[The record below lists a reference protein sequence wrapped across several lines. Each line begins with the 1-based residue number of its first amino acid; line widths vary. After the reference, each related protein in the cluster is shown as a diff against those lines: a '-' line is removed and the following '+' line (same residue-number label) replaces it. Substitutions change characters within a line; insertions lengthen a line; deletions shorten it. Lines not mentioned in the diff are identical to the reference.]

1 MEIRKRVKKIMLCEK
16 KENKNSVPIIK
27 FSQRQNDGKKY
38 RKRISGK
45 STKRATKEKPI
56 YPKKKLRN
64 NWRNHVRTT
73 WKTTNVNPIKF
84 RKPVSSMIG
93 ICCWYAAAAAVC
105 VHIFI
110 DSWYGGL
117 HGGLCVRA
125 FSSSLVWYYEIY
137 GNHSLTHSLTMLYIE
152 YNRLNIL
159 LWQSRIIF
167 ISANLRE

>member
-93 ICCWYAAAAAVC
+93 ICCWYAAAAVC
-105 VHIFI
+105 VYIYLLI
-110 DSWYGGL
+110 VDMVDCMVDCA
-117 HGGLCVRA
+117 CVLFPLLSFDITKFMA
-125 FSSSLVWYYEIY
+125 II
-137 GNHSLTHSLTMLYIE
+137 HSLTHSLCCI
-152 YNRLNIL
+152 LNI
-159 LWQSRIIF
+159 ID
-167 ISANLRE
+167 